1 MADRRRNSMTKNAE
15 VARVLKEIGLFL
27 EFEGKEPFKVRA
39 YQRAVRSIT
48 ALGEDVA
55 ALAEHDALTSIPG
68 VGKGLA
74 DVIKSYLNTG
84 NVEALNELRTRVP
97 IEIMELDAI
106 PGVGIKTIKLVYEK
120 LGVTDLDSLEKAAN
134 DGKLSTLPGLGSKT
148 QKQILE
154 GIQVA
159 RSGLKRRLLADAL
172 SIATDLE
179 KQLRKLPVINQLVIA
194 GSARRRRETIGD
206 IDILVEA
213 TDSKQVMDTF
223 VSLRDVSSVSA
234 HGETKSS
241 VRLSSGIQV
250 DLRVLP
256 KDSFGAGLQ
265 YFTGNVDHNVKLR
278 ALAQKKGLRLNEY
291 GLVKEDSKIAGAD
304 ESGIYKALGMEL
316 IPPELREDKGE
327 IEAAQNKTLPVL
339 IELKDIRGDLHSHTD
354 QSDGK
359 NTIEEMLDVAQ
370 ARGYEYYCVSDH
382 TQSLTIANGMNEERL
397 LRRIEEIDE
406 LNASGRWKMKI
417 LKGAEVDILSE
428 GLLDITDDVLSQ
440 LDLVTVSIH
449 SRMKDDKKT
458 MTERVCRAL
467 ENKYVHIL
475 GHPTGRLLLK
485 RSEYEIDLD
494 AVFTSAKKHNVVMEL
509 NAHPQRLD
517 LNADNLRA
525 ATAMDLKIA
534 VNTDAHWTK
543 ELDHM
548 QYGVYQAR
556 RGWLTKSDV
565 INTYPLKKMMS
576 TVKK

>member
-1 MADRRRNSMTKNAE
+1 VTKNAE

-27 EFEGKEPFKVRA
+27 EFDGKEPFKVKA
-39 YQRAVRSIT
+39 YQRAVRSVT

-55 ALAEHDALTSIPG
+55 AIAERDDLTSIPG
-68 VGKGLA
+68 VGKGIA
-74 DVIKSYLNTG
+74 EVIKSYLATG
-84 NVEALNELRTRVP
+84 DVEVLNQLRTRVP
-97 IEIMELDAI
+97 IKIMELDSI

-120 LGVTDLDSLEKAAN
+120 LGVTDLESLEKAAN
-134 DGKLSTLPGLGSKT
+134 ENKLSTLPGLGSKT

-159 RSGLKRRLLADAL
+159 RSGLNRNLLADAL

-179 KQLRKLPVINQLVIA
+179 KQLRELPVIKQIAIA
-194 GSARRRRETIGD
+194 GSVRRRRETIGD

-213 TDSKQVMDTF
+213 TDSKKVMDKF
-223 VSLRDVSSVSA
+223 VTLKDVTSISA

-265 YFTGNVDHNVKLR
+265 YFTGNIDHNVKLR
-278 ALAQKKGLRLNEY
+278 AIAQKKGLRLNEY
-291 GLVKEDSKIAGAD
+291 GLFKRETKIAGID
-304 ESGIYKALGMEL
+304 ESGIYKALGMRS

-327 IEAAQNKTLPVL
+327 IEAAQNGTLPVL
-339 IELKDIRGDLHSHTD
+339 IELKDIKGDLHSHTD

-359 NTIEEMLDVAQ
+359 NTIEEMLNAAQ
-370 ARGYEYYCVSDH
+370 ERGYEYYCVSDH
-382 TQSLTIANGMNEERL
+382 TQSLTIANGMDEGRL

-406 LNASGRWKMKI
+406 LNASRRWKMKI
-417 LKGAEVDILSE
+417 LKGAEVDILSG
-428 GLLDITDDVLSQ
+428 GLLDIKDEVLSQ
-440 LDLVTVSIH
+440 LDIVTVSIH

-458 MTERVCRAL
+458 MTERVCHAL

-485 RSEYEIDLD
+485 RSEFEIDLER
-494 AVFTSAKKHNVVMEL
+494 VFESAKKNNIVMEL

-517 LNADNLRA
+517 LNAGNLRA
-525 ATAMDLKIA
+525 ATRMGLKIA
-534 VNTDAHWTK
+534 INTDAHWTT
-543 ELDHM
+543 ELNHM

-556 RGWLTKSDV
+556 RGWLMKENV

-576 TVKK
+576 MIKK